1 MSKKSKWQDDYW
13 LLLMEI
19 YLQKPVGV
27 KPMYSKKMVDL
38 SLELHIAPNVLFNK
52 MCQIANLETP
62 RIERIWET
70 YGSNP
75 KKLSRAVSLY
85 RSMKGFNNAEDF
97 YEGVEV
103 NESFEK
109 DFRPVGDGIE
119 LTPIMLTLIL
129 DLYFIQSL
137 VLAMPASVASLW
149 QCRYRGPRF
158 VCRTAERVLQI
169 VYGLQFTMN
178 DKYGQIQ
185 EQALQQKQGQIF
197 SHQQLLQAS
206 LVELPV
212 AQLVDRINTEMNDN
226 PALEIAGPGD
236 EDYTADSQEYMDG
249 ADTASPSDE
258 DFETRNEREER
269 QSALDDAL
277 SAMGRDDEDLPAYP
291 SGGSYTEEREE
302 MVYGENTSFY
312 DQLKEQM
319 GETDMTERQRYIMEY
334 LIGSLDDDGLLR
346 KELYAIS
353 DELAIYHNID
363 ATEHEIAEVLAMLHE
378 FDPAGIGARNL
389 QECLLLQI
397 ERRDPS
403 RLRDLMKRVV
413 NNYFDAFTKKHWQKI
428 QAALSLND
436 EQAAALFRELRK
448 LNPRPGASLGETM
461 GRSMQQIT
469 PDFIVDTQDDG
480 TVTFTLNN
488 GEVPE
493 LKVSQSF
500 ADSMKEYQ
508 QNKENLSRQTKEAL
522 LYIKKKVD
530 AAQGFIEAVKVR
542 RHTLTITM
550 RAIIQLQHQFFVDG
564 DESSLRPMILKDVA
578 EKTGLDLSTVS
589 RVSNSKYA
597 LTRWGTFPLRYFFSD
612 AITTENG
619 EELSTRQIKAALR
632 DMVDGEDK
640 QHPMSDDIIKE
651 KLSEMGYPIARR
663 TVAKYREQLGIP
675 IARLRK

>member
-1 MSKKSKWQDDYW
+1 
-13 LLLMEI
+13 ME
-19 YLQKPVGV
+19 
-27 KPMYSKKMVDL
+27 
-38 SLELHIAPNVLFNK
+38 
-52 MCQIANLETP
+52 
-62 RIERIWET
+62 
-70 YGSNP
+70 
-75 KKLSRAVSLY
+75 
-85 RSMKGFNNAEDF
+85 
-97 YEGVEV
+97 
-103 NESFEK
+103 
-109 DFRPVGDGIE
+109 
-119 LTPIMLTLIL
+119 
-129 DLYFIQSL
+129 
-137 VLAMPASVASLW
+137 
-149 QCRYRGPRF
+149 
-158 VCRTAERVLQI
+158 
-169 VYGLQFTMN
+169 
-178 DKYGQIQ
+178 KYGQIQ
-185 EQALQQKQGQIF
+185 EQTQQQKQGQIF

-212 AQLVDRINTEMNDN
+212 MQLIDRINTEMDDN
-226 PALEIAGPGD
+226 PALEVASPGE
-236 EDYTADSQEYMDG
+236 EDYADNMDFQDSQD
-249 ADTASPSDE
+249 ALSPSEE

-269 QSALDDAL
+269 QSALDEAL
-277 SAMGRDDEDLPAYP
+277 SSIGRDDEDLPVYQ
-291 SGGSYTEEREE
+291 SGGAITEEREE
-302 MVYGENTSFY
+302 MVYGDSISFD

-319 GETDMTERQRYIMEY
+319 GEVDMTDRQRYILEY

-353 DELAIYHNID
+353 DELAIYHNLD
-363 ATEHEIAEVLAMLHE
+363 VTEHEIAEVLTILQE

-403 RLRDLMKRVV
+403 RLKDLMKRVV
-413 NNYFDAFTKKHWQKI
+413 NDHFEAFTKKHWQKI
-428 QAALSLND
+428 QASLGLND

-448 LNPRPGASLGETM
+448 LNPRPGASMGETV
-461 GRSMQQIT
+461 GRSLQQIT

-508 QNKENLSRQTKEAL
+508 QNKENMSRQTKEAL

-542 RHTLTITM
+542 RHTLTVTM

-612 AITTENG
+612 GITTESG
-619 EELSTRQIKAALR
+619 EELSTRQIKVALR

-640 QHPMSDDIIKE
+640 KHPMSDDMLKE
-651 KLSEMGYPIARR
+651 KLAEMGYPIARR